1 LTEGLRTGAADVG
14 GDGYVSVDEAYNY
27 AYHYVQASGANQTP
41 QRWLS
46 GSEGAIVLARSP
58 AGVVGPD
65 QRTAAISPLAQNVP
79 TAEINVA
86 VQDADR
92 IHDGRVREAR
102 LIFDAERIA
111 QSITNE
117 DEKAEALSDIAEAL
131 AATDPDRAEQIAQS
145 ITDKVEKVWALGSV
159 AEVVATTDPD
169 RAARIIAVAERGA
182 HSITDEDQKELAM
195 MGIAMG
201 LAANDPD
208 RAERIAW
215 SIPGRAAKRVAQDAV
230 VERVAATDPDRAE
243 RIVQSITPSHSKGSA
258 LIKIAK
264 ALVTIN
270 PDRAMRLLDEAE
282 RAAKLPF
289 SLFERDSVL
298 CDVAEVAAAIDP
310 DRAEAATNPSPTR
323 AIKRKRCAAS
333 LKHSQP
339 RTPTAPNT
347 SPNPSPLNAKKLGR

>member
-1 LTEGLRTGAADVG
+1 VG

-201 LAANDPD
+201 LAA
-208 RAERIAW
+208 
-215 SIPGRAAKRVAQDAV
+215 
-230 VERVAATDPDRAE
+230 TDPDRAE